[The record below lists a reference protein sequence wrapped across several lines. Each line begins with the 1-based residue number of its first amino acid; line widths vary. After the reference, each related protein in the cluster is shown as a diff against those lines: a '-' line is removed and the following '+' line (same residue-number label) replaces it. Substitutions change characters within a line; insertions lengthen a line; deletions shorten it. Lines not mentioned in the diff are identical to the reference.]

1 MNLIKLKEQLLK
13 MGASIGLQVEEETA
27 ESLTMHAQIT
37 AKEFF
42 IDSIYFRLVTYS
54 SGTLHMFLTFN
65 EIERTYDNLY
75 LLNAFNE
82 NSPWFKAYIVNV
94 NGKDFLELHY
104 TAIALDNEK
113 QVTDSFGFLLNELLK
128 DNTLNYLKPLLDA
141 Q

>member
-94 NGKDFLELHY
+94 NGKYFLELHY

>member
-27 ESLTMHAQIT
+27 ESLTVHAQIT